1 MKTFREF
8 VGDMFRPLKS
18 LKTTKWKELG
28 AYTAIFTP
36 FGKDIWKSDIV
47 RDCIRALSEHTSKA
61 RAVITGT
68 ENHYNL
74 ERILNLNPNM
84 YMSGKDFLS
93 KVRIKLELYN
103 TAWIYIER
111 DEKTM
116 APKGFYPVPC
126 RSFEA
131 LDYQGNLYIKFFFDG
146 TAAKELVI
154 PWADLA
160 VLRKDYNTSDISGD
174 KNDAIDETLRV
185 YSTSK
190 QGNANA
196 VRATANL
203 RGILKSSKAMLS
215 PEDIKKQKDNFVNDY
230 LNLEN
235 SGGIASLDATQ
246 EFTPITMSPTI
257 TNATTLKEYR
267 EDIYRY
273 FGVSEAIV
281 TSNFSEAEYE
291 AFFIS
296 RIEPF
301 LIALGQELTRKV
313 FTERQLGFNNE
324 IVYEANRL
332 RSASLQTKLRFIDLV
347 DRGIMN
353 PNEVRAAFNLAP
365 IEGGDEFVRRLD
377 TAPTGQV
384 TSEKVE
390 VEENGD

>member
-1 MKTFREF
+1 
-8 VGDMFRPLKS
+8 
-18 LKTTKWKELG
+18 
-28 AYTAIFTP
+28 
-36 FGKDIWKSDIV
+36 
-47 RDCIRALSEHTSKA
+47 
-61 RAVITGT
+61 
-68 ENHYNL
+68 
-74 ERILNLNPNM
+74 M

-111 DEKTM
+111 DPQTM
-116 APKGFYPVPC
+116 EVKSFYPVPC

-131 LDYQGNLYIKFFFDG
+131 LNYQDNLYIKFFFDG
-146 TAAKELVI
+146 DAAKELVI
-154 PWADLA
+154 PWDDLV
-160 VLRKDYNTSDISGD
+160 VLRKDYNSSDIAGD
-174 KNDAIDETLRV
+174 RNNAIDETLNV

-196 VRATANL
+196 VKATANL
-203 RGILKSSKAMLS
+203 RGILKSTKAMLS
-215 PEDIKKQKDNFVNDY
+215 PDDIKKQKDLFVSEY

-246 EFTPITMSPTI
+246 DFTPITMSPTI
-257 TNATTLKEYR
+257 TNAATLKEYR

-281 TSNFSEAEYE
+281 TSNFTEAEYE

-313 FTERQLGFNNE
+313 FTERMLGFNNE
-324 IVYEANRL
+324 IIYEANRL

-365 IEGGDEFVRRLD
+365 IEGGDEFIRRLD

-390 VEENGD
+390 VEENGN

>member
-1 MKTFREF
+1 MKTFRQLIT
-8 VGDMFRPLKS
+8 DIFRPLKN

-36 FGKDIWKSDIV
+36 FGKDLWKSDIV

-68 ENHYNL
+68 ENHYYL

-111 DEKTM
+111 DPKTM
-116 APKGFYPVPC
+116 EAKSFYPVPC

-131 LDYQGNLYIKFFFDG
+131 LEYQGNLYIKFFFDG
-146 TAAKELVI
+146 DAAKELVV
-154 PWADLA
+154 PWDDLV
-160 VLRKDYNTSDISGD
+160 VLRKDYNSSDISGD
-174 KNDAIDETLRV
+174 KNTAIDETLNV

-196 VRATANL
+196 VKATANL
-203 RGILKSSKAMLS
+203 RGILKSTKAMLS
-215 PEDIKKQKDNFVNDY
+215 PDDIKKQKDIFVSEY

-246 EFTPITMSPTI
+246 DFTPITMSPTI
-257 TNATTLKEYR
+257 TNAATLKEYR

-281 TSNFSEAEYE
+281 TSNFTEAEYE

-324 IVYEANRL
+324 IIYEANRL

-365 IEGGDEFVRRLD
+365 IEGGDEFIRRLD
-377 TAPTGQV
+377 TVPTGQV

>member
-1 MKTFREF
+1 MKTFRQLIVDIF
-8 VGDMFRPLKS
+8 KPLTSVKVA
-18 LKTTKWKELG
+18 KWKELG
-28 AYTAIFTP
+28 VYTAMFTP
-36 FGKDIWKSDIV
+36 FGNEIWNSDVV

-61 RAVITGT
+61 RAVMTGT
-68 ENHYNL
+68 ENHYNIA
-74 ERILNLNPNM
+74 RILNLNPNM
-84 YMSGKDFLS
+84 YMSGADFLS
-93 KVRIKLELYN
+93 KVRIWVELKN
-103 TAWIYIER
+103 TAFIYIDR
-111 DEKTM
+111 DDAME
-116 APKGFYPVPC
+116 PKSFYPVPYK
-126 RSFEA
+126 SFEA
-131 LDYQGNLYIKFFFDG
+131 VEYAGNLFIKFSFDG
-146 TAAKELVI
+146 TAAKELVL
-154 PWADLA
+154 PWADLV
-160 VLRKDYNTSDISGD
+160 VLRKDYNKSDIAGD
-174 KNDAIDETLRV
+174 KNDAILETLKDIRV
-185 YSTSK
+185 SK
-190 QGNANA
+190 EGNSNA

-203 RGILKSSKAMLS
+203 RGILKSTKAMLS
-215 PEDIKKQKDNFVNDY
+215 PDDIKKQKDAFVSDY

-257 TNATTLKEYR
+257 TNASTLKEYR
-267 EDIYRY
+267 EDVYRY

-281 TSNFSEAEYE
+281 TSNFTEAEYE

-301 LIALGQELTRKV
+301 LVKLGQELTRKV

-332 RSASLQTKLRFIDLV
+332 RSASLQTKLKFIDLV